1 MISLEDFHADFL
13 QQILSDTE
21 SRGLMKP
28 QAFFENVCEEL
39 VSSGDLTNNYTPAE
53 YVKRGIEIHGYDF
66 DEERKILSLIVHQ
79 FFQED
84 EIQTLTKDQI
94 EVKFNRLKAF
104 FKFVTQGKFKEM
116 EETSPEYSMAS
127 TFTKSARNIRLIA
140 LGSSF

>member
-13 QQILSDTE
+13 QQILSDAE

-39 VSSGDLTNNYTPAE
+39 VSSGDLTINYTAAE
-53 YVKRGIEIHGYDF
+53 YTKTGMEIHGYDF

-84 EIQTLTKDQI
+84 EIQTLTKSQI
-94 EVKFNRLKAF
+94 D
-104 FKFVTQGKFKEM
+104 TKFK
-116 EETSPEYSMAS
+116 
-127 TFTKSARNIRLIA
+127 RLRGFFVA
-140 LGSSF
+140 AA